1 MRSWGWMK
9 LGTYKTHLL
18 NMLSAKWC
26 PFCLG
31 LHVLIQNSISGWGL
45 EYFPWNMQRA
55 LLCFFVVFILLVLC
69 EYMQL
74 LCLYPYSLGL
84 LHWHCG
90 NLTIDRFHIS
100 QNAPV
105 PYPTLF
111 HSEQKCAHFC
121 SEWSIVG
128 YGTGAF
134 WDLWIRSIAPVPVKQ
149 PWMIWII
156 MDTLV
161 TDNIRPVYQ
170 STTKQY
176 AYLWSIKEH
185 FVYASSQWETML
197 QSNVIIHWLGEYTK
211 SSLG

>member
-1 MRSWGWMK
+1 MRPRVFSMRYAEG
-9 LGTYKTHLL
+9 
-18 NMLSAKWC
+18 
-26 PFCLG
+26 
-31 LHVLIQNSISGWGL
+31 
-45 EYFPWNMQRA
+45 
-55 LLCFFVVFILLVLC
+55 FVVFSCCVYIIS
-69 EYMQL
+69 
-74 LCLYPYSLGL
+74 SLWIYATPL
-84 LHWHCG
+84 PVPIPFRLPHWHCG

-105 PYPTLF
+105 PYPTMF
-111 HSEQKCAHFC
+111 HSEQKLAHFC

-170 STTKQY
+170 STPKQY

-185 FVYASSQWETML
+185 FVYAPSQLETML
-197 QSNVIIHWLGEYTK
+197 QSNVI
-211 SSLG
+211 SN